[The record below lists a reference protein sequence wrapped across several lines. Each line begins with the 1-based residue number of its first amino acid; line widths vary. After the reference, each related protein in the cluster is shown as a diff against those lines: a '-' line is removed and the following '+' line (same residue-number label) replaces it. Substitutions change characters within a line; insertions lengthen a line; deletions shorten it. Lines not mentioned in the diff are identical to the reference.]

1 VSKYNILLVDD
12 NVQLLDVIGSALEDR
27 GYHVTKASSGEC
39 ATDVLIKRHFDLVM
53 TDLNMDRIN
62 GFGVLKKS
70 KEMRPDTPVM
80 IMTGNSDA
88 GVYDTAIRM
97 GADDFMWKPF
107 GLKEFWSRVA
117 NWVEKSEQKGSAREF
132 SMMSSQEYQTN
143 TRADIA
149 SGV

>member
-1 VSKYNILLVDD
+1 MLFKRCFHF
-12 NVQLLDVIGSALEDR
+12 VI
-27 GYHVTKASSGEC
+27 
-39 ATDVLIKRHFDLVM
+39 
-53 TDLNMDRIN
+53 TDLIMDGQD
-62 GFGVLKKS
+62 GFDVLKKS
-70 KEMRPDTPVM
+70 KETLPDTPVM

-132 SMMSSQEYQTN
+132 SLMSSQEYQTN